1 MSRKDEKLSP
11 PQIILWNV
19 DFKPLYSS
27 GIDFYF
33 LPKNLNALTF
43 SLSVLGQGCLNLDR
57 KKKKPQ
63 KQPCTTTTKII
74 NINKTNSISSNTLV
88 ITNLC
93 CNDDPNRRKKTQ

>member
-57 KKKKPQ
+57 KKKPQ
-63 KQPCTTTTKII
+63 KQTCTTTTKII